1 VLTIGLFVLAA
12 LVFSILAGM
21 IETHWAREG
30 RRRLLESTPVL
41 HPLSRHRFTW
51 IRPSGSWRMLR
62 YIALCVCF
70 FLTTYVGMLVLKA
83 VGRFVAPWF
92 S

>member
-12 LVFSILAGM
+12 LAFSILAGM
-21 IETHWAREG
+21 IETRWDREA

-51 IRPSGSWRMLR
+51 IRPSNSRRMLR
-62 YIALCVCF
+62 HVALFVGF
-70 FLTTYVGMLVLKA
+70 LLTTYAGTLVLKA
-83 VGRFVAPWF
+83 VGRLVAPWF